1 MISLTEA
8 EWEVMKILWDNENS
22 SLSDIVRIANENGI
36 PWAMNT
42 VHTLLNRLVKK
53 NAAVVDKSQSP
64 HKYRPIIDQQQ
75 CSVAETAKL
84 IKRIYNGSV
93 SRMLSSLL
101 SSESITEDELSELRR
116 MLNELGENKERNK

>member
-8 EWEVMKILWDNENS
+8 EWEVMKILWDNENG
-22 SLSDIVRIANENGI
+22 SLSDIVRIANENGM

-53 NAAVVDKSQSP
+53 NAAAVDKSQSP
-64 HKYRPIIDQQQ
+64 HKYKSIIDQQQ

-84 IKRIYNGSV
+84 IKRIYNGTICSVRQVLCWDLLCRAFGSV
-93 SRMLSSLL
+93 SRTMNLS
-101 SSESITEDELSELRR
+101 
-116 MLNELGENKERNK
+116 